1 MLKSNVCK
9 QQYTTE
15 RILGIGLQRVWD
27 ERITLSPSFHSYEFL
42 GEKKKKLHLRAAP
55 FKKGP
60 IVHERQKKPQY
71 EEGGTHSSIWILE
84 MVFLKCSL
92 PNL

>member
-42 GEKKKKLHLRAAP
+42 GEKKKKNFTYEQLLS
-55 FKKGP
+55 KKGP
-60 IVHERQKKPQY
+60 
-71 EEGGTHSSIWILE
+71 
-84 MVFLKCSL
+84 
-92 PNL
+92 